1 MQLRRVSLSDV
12 KAAILRLEEQGEMPT
27 LANVQKNLQSES
39 TFDIQVHLEAIEA
52 QIFSIKRMQREQL
65 EAEFDL
71 LNKQLF
77 EEREKLR
84 TLSARIA
91 EIDA

>member
-1 MQLRRVSLSDV
+1 MQLKRVSLSDV

-27 LANVQKNLQSES
+27 LANVQKNLQSENA
-39 TFDIQVHLEAIEA
+39 FEIQVHLEAIEA

-65 EAEFDL
+65 EAEFEL

>member
-27 LANVQKNLQSES
+27 LANVQKNLQSEN

>member
-1 MQLRRVSLSDV
+1 MQLKRVSLSDV

-65 EAEFDL
+65 EAEFEL

-84 TLSARIA
+84 ALSTRIS

>member
-1 MQLRRVSLSDV
+1 MQLKRVSLSDV

-65 EAEFDL
+65 EAEFEL

-84 TLSARIA
+84 TLSARIS

>member
-1 MQLRRVSLSDV
+1 MQLKRVSLSDV

-27 LANVQKNLQSES
+27 LANVQKNLQSEN